1 MRVTFVYRGAES
13 IGLEYLSAVLR
24 AAGHETKLAFDP
36 GLFDDKRY
44 LKNRRLG
51 KLLSYRRQLLGDI
64 ARSKPDLV
72 AISVVTDFS
81 RWALDVAEWVKS
93 HLGVTVVFG
102 GIHPTSV
109 PETVLRNACV
119 DYVVVGE
126 GEHPLRELAD
136 ALESGRDPAGIPN
149 LGYRSNGGVVLN
161 EVRPLLDPLDQLPFP
176 DKDLFAGCS
185 PIAGDYR
192 IMTSRGCLYRCT
204 YCYNNLMY
212 RLYRDKGKVFRKRS
226 PANTLQELEWAA
238 ERYRIGAVNFMD
250 DLFTGDLEWLSE
262 FLPAYRRKIGLPF
275 KCTTHPS
282 LMPRDVV
289 RLLRECGCYRIM
301 IGVQSLWAPSRKQV
315 LGRGEENEQILA
327 AVNHCETEGLDYS
340 IDHILGIPGEGMESL
355 MAAAAFYSERSGRMK
370 RIKCFYLSYYPNT
383 DIVDLARRAGA
394 LNEAD
399 VKKIWESDADQ
410 FFFSDSLVERDPAL
424 APMLRD
430 FEVYFKLLPVLSRGM
445 RRFILRS
452 KLFRR
457 LRLIPAVVVI
467 LVEFVLM
474 LLGGDHSMFV
484 YFRHYMTGIPRG
496 LVRKIFPRPDPHG
509 AGATPTG
516 R

>member
-1 MRVTFVYRGAES
+1 MTFVYRGAES
-13 IGLEYLSAVLR
+13 LGLEYLSAVLR

-44 LKNRRLG
+44 LKSRRLG
-51 KLLSYRRQLLGDI
+51 DLLSYRRHLLGDI

-102 GIHPTSV
+102 GIHPTSL
-109 PETVLRNACV
+109 PEAVLGNACV

-126 GEHPLRELAD
+126 GEYPLRDLAA
-136 ALESGRDPAGIPN
+136 ALENGRDPAGIPN
-149 LGYRSNGGVVLN
+149 LGYRSDGRVVLN

-176 DKDLFAGCS
+176 DKNLFAGCT

-192 IMTSRGCLYRCT
+192 IVTSRGCLYRCT

-226 PANTLQELEWAA
+226 PANTLQELGWAA
-238 ERYRIGAVNFMD
+238 DRYRIRAVNFLD
-250 DLFTGDLEWLSE
+250 DLFTGDMDWLKD
-262 FLPAYRRKIGLPF
+262 FLPAYRREIGRPF

-289 RLLRECGCYRIM
+289 RLLKECGCYRIM
-301 IGVQSLWAPSRKQV
+301 IGVQSLWAPSRKQM

-327 AVNHCETEGLDYS
+327 AVDHCETEGLDYS
-340 IDHILGIPGEGMESL
+340 IDHILGIPGEGTESL
-355 MAAAAFYSERSGRMK
+355 MAAATFYSERSRRMK

-383 DIVDLARRAGA
+383 DIVDLAHRAGA
-394 LNEAD
+394 LSEAD
-399 VKKIWESDADQ
+399 VNNIGASDADQ
-410 FFFSDSLVERDPAL
+410 FFFSDSLTERDPAL
-424 APMLRD
+424 ALAVRD

-445 RRFILRS
+445 RTFILRS
-452 KLFRR
+452 RLFRR
-457 LRLIPAVVVI
+457 LRLIPAAVVI

-474 LLGGDHSMFV
+474 LLTGDHSMFV
-484 YFRHYMTGIPRG
+484 YFRYYMTGIPRG
-496 LVRKIFPRPDPHG
+496 LVRMMSPSPDLHG
-509 AGATPTG
+509 TGAPPPE